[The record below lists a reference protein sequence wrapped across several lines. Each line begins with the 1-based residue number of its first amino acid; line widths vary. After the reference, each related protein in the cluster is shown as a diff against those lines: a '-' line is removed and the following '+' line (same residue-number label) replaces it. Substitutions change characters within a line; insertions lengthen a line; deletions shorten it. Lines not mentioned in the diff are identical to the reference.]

1 MHIVEVKISPHPYRS
16 NEMASK
22 FLTSFE
28 VLANPI
34 APGIADVPYVQQG
47 FFLQISNISAGSALV
62 GLEFVSSPAFVS
74 SSGAVKLFTNII
86 DQAGMPQQYPSAS
99 FLGAPVGFES
109 LIIPGGATWLV
120 GVQYLLIPPP
130 PPAFNATT
138 GTTPQDAM
146 MARGMVKVEAQSG
159 TQLLMQATTRQ
170 VFTNYDAT
178 GAVTDYD
185 ATAYPMDLIGGPLQV
200 F

>member
-1 MHIVEVKISPHPYRS
+1 
-16 NEMASK
+16 MASK

-34 APGIADVPYVQQG
+34 APGIKDVPYVQQG
-47 FFLQISNISAGSALV
+47 FFLQISNISAGSALIA
-62 GLEFVSSPAFVS
+62 LEFIATPAFVAN
-74 SSGAVKLFTNII
+74 SGAIKLFANII
-86 DQAGMPQQYPSAS
+86 DQAGIPQQYPLAN

-130 PPAFNATT
+130 APIINAAT

-146 MARGMVKVEAQSG
+146 MARGTVKADAQTG
-159 TQLLMQATTRQ
+159 TQLIMQATTRQ
-170 VFTNYDAT
+170 IFTNYNAA
-178 GAVTDYD
+178 GVVTDYD
-185 ATAYPMDLIGGPLQV
+185 GTAYPVDLIGGPLQV